1 MRKLFAMLLVL
12 CALSGAAAADD
23 FGQSYDR
30 FLDQYAENIKFI
42 NANTSRHLLPL
53 DFKGD
58 FDSLGERIYVLSSG
72 ALEVEIK
79 LDDMASQIARCQITL
94 TAPSGMTY
102 GDSRHNEFI
111 VSGYH
116 SYALQMAMHDS
127 ADLVE
132 RYALVEEVEA
142 GLAVGNGAY
151 KTQVGDYRLTCTA
164 QNGVATLLFENELL
178 MVNTI
183 ETEAETE
190 DVPSIEIK
198 DQK

>member
-79 LDDMASQIARCQITL
+79 LDDLASQIARCQITL

-102 GDSRHNEFI
+102 GDSRHNEFT

-116 SYALQMAMHDS
+116 SYALLMAMSKAETAFD
-127 ADLVE
+127 
-132 RYALVEEVEA
+132 RYALVEEVNN
-142 GLAVGNGAY
+142 GLAANAGAY
-151 KTQVGDYRLTCTA
+151 ETQVGDYVLTCTS
-164 QNGVATLLFENELL
+164 QDGVATMLFENELL
-178 MVNTI
+178 MVNGLEETEEEAPTI
-183 ETEAETE
+183 EITE
-190 DVPSIEIK
+190 
-198 DQK
+198 